1 LTPREADPEVLIAS
15 AQQAA
20 EALRL
25 AGRWEAGAGLLLATR
40 PYARGLGPSV
50 EGRVLTAVNRIEND
64 RALFTGSP
72 PLPERRALLDEAA
85 ELGRRVGDLVL
96 RAEALDRLGTSLH
109 VEALTKGSRPPA
121 GELACFEEALALAV
135 EAGDA
140 NGAARTTF
148 HIGRYHQEGLGDA
161 EMAGPCLEEAR
172 QAATRLDDRILLSYA
187 IRHLALIVLAAGDL
201 ASARAGLEQ
210 SLQLREE
217 VGFIPAAAIARVT
230 LADVLTQLGERDQ
243 AADLVAQARAS
254 LRPLGVDVR

>member
-1 LTPREADPEVLIAS
+1 LTPREAGPGVLIAS

-25 AGRWEAGAGLLLATR
+25 AGQWETGIGLLLATR

-109 VEALTKGSRPPA
+109 VEALAEGSSPPA
-121 GELACFEEALALAV
+121 GELVCFGEALALAR
-135 EAGDA
+135 EAGDEH
-140 NGAARTTF
+140 GAARTTF
-148 HIGRYHQEGLGDA
+148 HIGRYHHEGLGDG
-161 EMAGPCLEEAR
+161 ETAGPFLEEAR
-172 QAATRLDDRILLSYA
+172 ETATRLEDRILLSYA
-187 IRHLALIVLAAGDL
+187 LRHLALIALAAGDL
-201 ASARAGLEQ
+201 ANARVGLEQ
-210 SLQLREE
+210 SLQLREA
-217 VGFIPAAAIARVT
+217 VGFIPAAAAARIT
-230 LADVLTQLGERDQ
+230 LADVLARLGEREQ
-243 AADLVAQARAS
+243 AAGLLVQARAA